1 MIVYLFLGL
10 IVLVLALW
18 WFRTLSPKE
27 FSATYKIVLIAI
39 FVASVI
45 GLVFTKFAGWLV
57 PLFFSAM
64 TFFRRAM
71 FLKNLADNLK
81 GMAGNMNS
89 NNGVAKSDA
98 MTLEK
103 AYDILGL
110 DNNATVDDVM
120 ANHRALVKKVHPDMG
135 GNAFLV
141 QQVNDAKDMLIDH
154 LSTQGD
160 KS

>member
-1 MIVYLFLGL
+1 MIVYLLLGL
-10 IVLVLALW
+10 IIIVVALW

-27 FSATYKIVLIAI
+27 FSTTYKIVLIAI
-39 FVASVI
+39 FIASVI
-45 GLVFTKFAGWLV
+45 GLVFTKFFGWLV

-71 FLKNLADNLK
+71 FLKSLADNLK
-81 GMAGNMNS
+81 GMAGGMGGD
-89 NNGVAKSDA
+89 NNVAKSDA

-110 DNNATVDDVM
+110 DGNATVDDVM

-141 QQVNDAKDMLIDH
+141 QQVNDAKDMLVEH
-154 LSTQGD
+154 LSNQGD
-160 KS
+160 NA